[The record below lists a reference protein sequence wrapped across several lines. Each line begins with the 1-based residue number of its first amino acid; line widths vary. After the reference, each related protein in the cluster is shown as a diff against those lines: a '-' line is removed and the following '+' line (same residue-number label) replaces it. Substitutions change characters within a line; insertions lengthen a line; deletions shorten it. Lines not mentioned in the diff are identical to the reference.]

1 MAVLAFHS
9 LVSVTDLSQYDLET
23 EWRQTNQ
30 ICKNN
35 KRKTDCREIHFE
47 KHRRKRK
54 KHPPITISL
63 GIIIPAFHNNCSSS
77 SETSKYAIGVT
88 AGLFQ
93 KHFIF
98 EHPNK
103 TKHVLGFAILF
114 LPSIFL
120 FNPSC
125 ELSNI
130 RTNIFLH
137 FIAVSCVLQEKT
149 KPRKISKGSISKI
162 RVKKLLLL
170 ILRIFWCLAVLS
182 LPAPPAHRSH

>member
-98 EHPNK
+98 EHPSK
-103 TKHVLGFAILF
+103 TKHVFGFAILF
-114 LPSIFL
+114 LP
-120 FNPSC
+120 
-125 ELSNI
+125 
-130 RTNIFLH
+130 H
-137 FIAVSCVLQEKT
+137 
-149 KPRKISKGSISKI
+149 
-162 RVKKLLLL
+162 
-170 ILRIFWCLAVLS
+170 LS
-182 LPAPPAHRSH
+182 LQSFMWTVKYKNQYIPTLHSSVLCFTRKNKAEKD